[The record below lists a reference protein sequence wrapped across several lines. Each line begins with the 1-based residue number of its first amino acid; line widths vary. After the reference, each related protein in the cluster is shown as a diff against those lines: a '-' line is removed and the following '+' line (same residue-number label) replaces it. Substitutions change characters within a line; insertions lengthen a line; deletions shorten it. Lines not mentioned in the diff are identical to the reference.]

1 MLARW
6 NRTGTV
12 APIDVIRARMA
23 VPQVFSQKLDSVVQI
38 IFTKPVYAWKGTAH
52 FQNDSARG
60 VTYMGGGEQ
69 FYIPHLASDHRG
81 LSSDAPCL
89 RYFGR
94 FAGMKRSNFAVCEN
108 CNKGS

>member
-12 APIDVIRARMA
+12 APSDVIRARMA

-38 IFTKPVYAWKGTAH
+38 ILTKPVYAWKGIAH

-60 VTYMGGGEQ
+60 VTYMVA
-69 FYIPHLASDHRG
+69 AS
-81 LSSDAPCL
+81 SSIFLTWPRIIA
-89 RYFGR
+89 
-94 FAGMKRSNFAVCEN
+94 A
-108 CNKGS
+108 